1 MPLRPP
7 LSASA
12 WTPLLRE
19 ALAREGRF
27 RLPLRGT
34 SMLPTLPV
42 ECEIE
47 VAPLSQRA
55 PLGSL
60 VVFAAGD
67 ILVAHRLVRRAGGRW
82 VMQGDGRRVPDPPA
96 EAGQILGVVVA
107 AYPGRPPLLA
117 RSSRAG
123 AALVLGRALLSAQA
137 DSIRLAR
144 AARLA
149 GASLGC
155 VACRRQCPQPSVLAV
170 LDPFGLGFTGSG
182 SAPSPP

>member
-1 MPLRPP
+1 MASSARPL
-7 LSASA
+7 LTTAA

-19 ALAREGRF
+19 ALAHEGRF

-55 PLGSL
+55 PIGSL

-82 VMQGDGRRVPDPPA
+82 MMQGDGRWVPDPPIGA
-96 EAGQILGVVVA
+96 EQILGVVVA
-107 AYPGRPPLLA
+107 AYFGARRCWPRRAEPAQRWFWIARYYLLRPLRFA
-117 RSSRAG
+117 RH
-123 AALVLGRALLSAQA
+123 ALRDMGGPR
-137 DSIRLAR
+137 
-144 AARLA
+144 
-149 GASLGC
+149 
-155 VACRRQCPQPSVLAV
+155 
-170 LDPFGLGFTGSG
+170 
-182 SAPSPP
+182 